1 MIWQRQQ
8 DDDDDDNFDDDDNSN
23 NNNDARLG
31 QGKRTMRVND
41 DEAEVR

>member
-8 DDDDDDNFDDDDNSN
+8 DDDDDDNFDDDDN
-23 NNNDARLG
+23 NNDARLG
-31 QGKRTMRVND
+31 QGKRTMRDND

>member
-8 DDDDDDNFDDDDNSN
+8 DDNDEDNFDDDD

-31 QGKRTMRVND
+31 QGKRTMRDND

>member
-8 DDDDDDNFDDDDNSN
+8 DDDDDDNFDNDD

-31 QGKRTMRVND
+31 QGKRTMRDND